1 VNPSVLLPCGGLA
14 LAVLLAGAVRRH
26 LRSEAATRALTGI
39 AVGSALGVMWA
50 LALIVV
56 GAAASEPR
64 VVQYAEWCRVATPSH
79 HPVPLWLGG
88 LAAGLLVGGAA
99 RAGLA
104 LHRHH
109 HRDASWPSNGPLDI
123 VDSVEPMAFAVPGR
137 PGTVV
142 VSTAM
147 LGALRGRERD
157 ALLAHEHAHLRW
169 NHHRYIRAAEVA
181 AAFLPPLRPLVA
193 QVRFE
198 TERWA
203 DEEAARVTDDRTVV
217 ATAVARAAV
226 ARADVAQAE
235 GSDLAM
241 GRVGVV
247 ARVDALLQPRPVATT
262 LTKIALA
269 GACAAVVV
277 GLASATIQLHH
288 LVTFANHVCTE
299 G

>member
-1 VNPSVLLPCGGLA
+1 MNPSVLLPCGGLA
-14 LAVLLAGAVRRH
+14 LAVLLTGAVRRH
-26 LRSEAATRALTGI
+26 LRSGAATRALTGI
-39 AVGSALGVMWA
+39 AVGSALGVIWA
-50 LALIVV
+50 LALIVFD
-56 GAAASEPR
+56 AAASEPR
-64 VVQYAEWCRVATPSH
+64 VVRYAEWCRVATPSH
-79 HPVPLWLGG
+79 HPVPLGLGG
-88 LAAGLLVGGAA
+88 LAAGLLMVGAA
-99 RAGLA
+99 RAGLT
-104 LHRHH
+104 LHRHRR
-109 HRDASWPSNGPLDI
+109 RDAAWPSNGPVDI
-123 VDSVEPMAFAVPGR
+123 VDSFEPMAFAVPGR

-147 LGALRGRERD
+147 LGALRGQERD

-169 NHHRYIRAAEVA
+169 NHHRYIRATEVA
-181 AAFLPPLRPLVA
+181 AAFLPLLRPLVA

-226 ARADVAQAE
+226 ARAD

-247 ARVDALLQPRPVATT
+247 ERVDALLQPGPVATT
-262 LTKIALA
+262 LTKIALV
-269 GACAAVVV
+269 GACAAVVI

-288 LVTFANHVCTE
+288 LVTFASHVCTE